1 MTRPANPELVN
12 ELLNI
17 TTALIADN
25 GSSVVTMREIAERAG
40 VTPTT
45 IHYYFANKRG
55 LFEAAKLRAVAELDA
70 AVAAALE
77 PAAGAVA
84 QLRQAASAFFHWS
97 LTNPHGFALIFE
109 ALPAGAELSDELGRR
124 CRTTFLRLREIFRR
138 GCANGELACDDAD
151 ARAIVGFAALFGLVD
166 LFLNK
171 RLPPQ
176 YLADS
181 RALLEDAMLV
191 FLGACVPTPIMAC
204 ALAPVVPI
212 GGPLALSDDVL
223 DELAAAGPEPFL
235 PNAPFPPGGLPLL

>member
-12 ELLNI
+12 ELLTI
-17 TTALIADN
+17 TTALIADK

-45 IHYYFANKRG
+45 IHYYFNSKRG

-77 PAAGAVA
+77 PAAGTVA
-84 QLRQAASAFFHWS
+84 HLRQAATAFLHWS
-97 LTNPHGFALIFE
+97 VTNPHGFALIFE
-109 ALPAGAELSDELGRR
+109 ALPAGAELSDELGRHS
-124 CRTTFLRLREIFRR
+124 RTTFLRLRETFRR
-138 GCANGELACDDAD
+138 GRANGELACDDAD

-176 YLADS
+176 HLADS
-181 RALLEDAMLV
+181 GALLEDAMLV
-191 FLGACVPTPIMAC
+191 FLAACVPTPIMAS
-204 ALAPVVPI
+204 APAPVVPI
-212 GGPLALSDDVL
+212 GGPRALSDDVL

-235 PNAPFPPGGLPLL
+235 PSAPFPPGGLPLL